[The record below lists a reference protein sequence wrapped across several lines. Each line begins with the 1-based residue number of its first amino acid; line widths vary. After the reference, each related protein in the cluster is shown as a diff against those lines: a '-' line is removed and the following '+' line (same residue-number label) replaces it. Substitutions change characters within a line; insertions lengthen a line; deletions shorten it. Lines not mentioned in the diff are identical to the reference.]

1 VAVGFDEGMVVLK
14 MGREEPAMSMDSSG
28 KIIYAKHMDIVTTQ
42 IKGVGKRHDS
52 FNRNLTYSFLFR

>member
-1 VAVGFDEGMVVLK
+1 MVVLK

-42 IKGVGKRHDS
+42 IKGVGKKHDY
-52 FNRNLTYSFLFR
+52 LKL